1 MALQLA
7 PAPDSPYGQQR
18 TGRPQ
23 SQYYPNDPAA
33 AGNQVMSPRARSQSV
48 AGNRQVTK
56 GGIPILHYGKFLSFS
71 NKLQVAIHVYIFP
84 QTTQMLTFF
93 VYSSRNVHVPSRHPR
108 GIVLC

>member
-1 MALQLA
+1 MGSSPGGSGGGAMALQLA

-33 AGNQVMSPRARSQSV
+33 NNNQVLSPRARSQSV

-56 GGIPILHYGKFLSFS
+56 GGIPILHYGKFFFLFLYFTLSRM
-71 NKLQVAIHVYIFP
+71 
-84 QTTQMLTFF
+84 T
-93 VYSSRNVHVPSRHPR
+93 VPNAD
-108 GIVLC
+108 